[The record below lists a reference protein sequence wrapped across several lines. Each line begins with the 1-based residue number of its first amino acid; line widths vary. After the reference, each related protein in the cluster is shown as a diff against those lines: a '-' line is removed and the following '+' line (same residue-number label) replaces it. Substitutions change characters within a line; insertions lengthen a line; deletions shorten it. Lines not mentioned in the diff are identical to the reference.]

1 MTSIIN
7 SASSAAYAA
16 TSYLGTA
23 IRNVGNLAGRIVTT
37 LSNFVPS
44 QVSTKVQGLFSP
56 ISRACSA
63 LPKPIKVAAI
73 VAGGI
78 ASVVALKRFY
88 NMKSTNQ
95 NNAQRT
101 QNGSSGDAESTMVS
115 NDEDQKSLKELPEAP
130 VSGSGDKET
139 SANQSDVLKNDGRD
153 IQSHPQLDPVPEE
166 GENRN

>member
-44 QVSTKVQGLFSP
+44 QVSTKVQRLFSP

-88 NMKSTNQ
+88 NKKSINQ
-95 NNAQRT
+95 NKVEKDPSAEVSAVELKVAKENQYFELS
-101 QNGSSGDAESTMVS
+101 NHKEDA
-115 NDEDQKSLKELPEAP
+115 AG
-130 VSGSGDKET
+130 SGSAQNASLVNQDVELDDSEVKVADR
-139 SANQSDVLKNDGRD
+139 AN
-153 IQSHPQLDPVPEE
+153 LDPVIEE
-166 GENRN
+166 QDGE

>member
-44 QVSTKVQGLFSP
+44 QVSTKVQRLFSP

-95 NNAQRT
+95 NNAEKDLNAVASAVAPNVALENQHVEL
-101 QNGSSGDAESTMVS
+101 SDVEKDA
-115 NDEDQKSLKELPEAP
+115 AG
-130 VSGSGDKET
+130 SGSAQNASLVNKDVVLDGSEVEEADR
-139 SANQSDVLKNDGRD
+139 AN
-153 IQSHPQLDPVPEE
+153 LDPVIEE
-166 GENRN
+166 KDGE